1 LPPNTR
7 KRIFVTEEQLI
18 LAVKQLLG
26 KQLYAEQGK
35 QLNIV
40 YLGKRER
47 SNGPDF
53 QGTLIL
59 NSSGQ
64 LIKGDIEV
72 HIYASDW
79 YRHGHQHNSEYNNV
93 ILHIVAQQ
101 QLGNVT
107 RTKSGRLIPI
117 ICLPRELYIQ
127 PYLMQY
133 YHLLCYQVSNRKDN
147 HFLYSLLNMAG
158 EQRFRQKASLF
169 QAQMR
174 LEKPSHVL
182 FRGMLRALGYSQNM
196 RPFEEL
202 ARRLSLDFLEQLEP
216 HENVCPKQA
225 WLLGTAGL
233 LPSQRK
239 TTVLPIES
247 KMEILETIWQKTGN
261 NRVSMSEDD
270 WQLSHIYPHNSPI
283 NRILALGHIIQRYH
297 KIGFLKGLLQL
308 VYEAVPVPGH
318 PSIEEGL
325 MVTLDRQLQKQQGIT
340 TPVHVQESAQLGIS
354 KASQIAVNTI
364 LPFAFAWGKIVC
376 NTVMIKRALNLYL
389 RHQKMADNTI
399 TRHMRSQLGLGD
411 SHVFNACQQQ
421 GLIHLYKD
429 YCMGG
434 KCSECLFVN

>member
-1 LPPNTR
+1 MPLNTR
-7 KRIFVTEEQLI
+7 KRIFITEEQLI

-35 QLNIV
+35 QFNIV
-40 YLGKRER
+40 YSGKRER
-47 SNGPDF
+47 NNGPDF
-53 QGTLIL
+53 QGALIL

-79 YRHGHQHNSEYNNV
+79 YRHRHQLNSEYNDV

-101 QLGNVT
+101 QPDNVT
-107 RTKSGRLIPI
+107 RTRNGRLIPT

-133 YHLLCYQVSNRKDN
+133 YHLPCYRVSNRKDN
-147 HFLYSLLNMAG
+147 HSLYSLLNMAG
-158 EQRFRQKASLF
+158 ERRFRQKASLF
-169 QAQMR
+169 RAQMQ
-174 LEKPSHVL
+174 LVKPSHVL

-216 HENVCPKQA
+216 HENAYPKQA

-239 TTVLPIES
+239 NTVLPKEYN
-247 KMEILETIWQKTGN
+247 MEMLETIWRKTGKDKG
-261 NRVSMSEDD
+261 SMSEDD
-270 WQLSHIYPHNSPI
+270 WQLSHIYPHNSPV
-283 NRILALGHIIQRYH
+283 NRILALGHIVQRYH

-308 VYEAVPVPGH
+308 VYKGVPVPGH
-318 PSIEEGL
+318 PTVEEGL
-325 MVTLDRQLQKQQGIT
+325 MVTLDRHLQKRWGIT
-340 TPVHVQESAQLGIS
+340 TPVHVQESAQLGIG

-364 LPFAFAWGKIVC
+364 LPFASAWGETVC
-376 NTVMIKRALNLYL
+376 NTVMIKRALDLYL

-399 TRHMRSQLGLGD
+399 TRHMQSQLGLGD
-411 SHVFNACQQQ
+411 SHLFNACQQQ

-429 YCMGG
+429 YCMEG